1 MRQSIIGR
9 YGYKPWR
16 ETIISL
22 CVMVGV
28 VNELHTS
35 YEHYF
40 IIFVLSLHTG
50 SSPVQYKAVQYTL
63 HSTLLAT
70 QNHFDTKA

>member
-28 VNELHTS
+28 VNELHMN
-35 YEHYF
+35 
-40 IIFVLSLHTG
+40 IISLYLYSPSTLDTG
-50 SSPVQYKAVQYTL
+50 PEQVKAVQYTL